1 MFFFFFFC
9 MCVFNMAHVDDMY
22 EGFCFICG
30 DWFSWGCLTFQ
41 I

>member
-1 MFFFFFFC
+1 MFFFFFC
-9 MCVFNMAHVDDMY
+9 MCMFNMAHVDDMY